1 MPDRPLILFPTP
13 ERADRESKTSVVI
26 RTNFPSVNRQFSRLQ
41 PTFNVL
47 RTAFEQ
53 KAVAIQQS
61 PVGINPDFALVF
73 EIIGTADSFY
83 TAVQHVEGL
92 EWIFDKESE
101 PFTADEDF
109 YYIDEQGQASDEALN
124 GKLYCVM
131 SNQQA
136 MMQMISLWNRY
147 QNGDDNVFQRGFAGL
162 RDVFTHIKNIRKWGE
177 HRTEFLK
184 LMQWNIGERILTWM
198 AILPFH
204 LK

>member
-1 MPDRPLILFPTP
+1 MY
-13 ERADRESKTSVVI
+13 K
-26 RTNFPSVNRQFSRLQ
+26 RQ
-41 PTFNVL
+41 TFNVL

-73 EIIGTADSFY
+73 EIIGTVDSFY

-162 RDVFTHIKNIRKWGE
+162 RDVFTHIKISESGE